1 MIKFPAIR
9 KFLVNIKMNNFHG
22 APAENQILKSYFRQK
37 LTFQNSNM
45 VNYREMGI
53 KRKPMSES
61 FIICYFRVKNC
72 HQCRK
77 RAIIIILSF

>member
-9 KFLVNIKMNNFHG
+9 KILVTIKMNNFYG
-22 APAENQILKSYFRQK
+22 APAEDQILKSYFRRK

-45 VNYREMGI
+45 VNYKEMGI

-61 FIICYFRVKNC
+61 FKICYFRVKNC
-72 HQCRK
+72 H
-77 RAIIIILSF
+77 